1 MAYVTPGT
9 VAAGDVATAAAWNV
23 LVANDVTFSPIA
35 GAWTAWTPSRSGVTI
50 GNGVEVARY
59 MLVGKT
65 CAINYRLTLGTTSS
79 VSGDIQISLPFGE
92 KTVLYPFGSFSGPSN
107 VDVASNITVV
117 STTMYLRA
125 INVSGTYAS
134 TTNCSATIP
143 FTWATGNTIQAA
155 FVYET
160 S

>member
-1 MAYVTPGT
+1 ML
-9 VAAGDVATAAAWNV
+9 AAGDVATAAAWNV

-35 GAWTAWTPSRSGVTI
+35 AAWTTWTPSRSGITI
-50 GNGVEVARY
+50 GNGVEQARY

-65 CAINYRLTLGTTSS
+65 CAISYRLTLGSTSS
-79 VSGDIQISLPFGE
+79 VSGDIQISLPFAQQ
-92 KTVLYPFGSFSGPSN
+92 TVNYPFGSFGGTGG
-107 VDVASNITVV
+107 VDYPVDITLAN
-117 STTMYLRA
+117 TTMYFRA
-125 INVSGTYAS
+125 INVSATYAT

-143 FTWATGNTIQAA
+143 FTWATGHSIQAA